1 MKILKEN
8 KMYCGMLI
16 HETQLHTIILIT
28 CVMSKTD
35 LIRHTFL
42 IKRGIGEEDLIC
54 AISLECQQMMR
65 FVDLTAT

>member
-1 MKILKEN
+1 
-8 KMYCGMLI
+8 MYYGLLT
-16 HETQLHTIILIT
+16 HEAQLHTIILIT
-28 CVMSKTD
+28 CCVMSKTD